1 MMKKLMLGNEAVARG
16 AYEAGVSVVSSYP
29 GTPSTEITENI
40 VKYDDIYVEWA
51 PNEKV
56 AAEVAIGASIAG
68 ARSMSCMKHV
78 GLNVMADPVFTA
90 SYTGV
95 NGGLVLCVAD
105 DQGMHSSQNEQ
116 DSRHYA
122 KASKILMLEPSDSGE
137 CKEFTKTAYELSE
150 KYDTPVFLRLSTRVS
165 HSQSL
170 VEEEEKQEVALKD
183 YEKNPQKYVMMPG
196 NAIKRHVVVEDRINA
211 LKEMAETSPLNRVEE
226 NGSKIGIIAGG
237 IAYMYAKEALG
248 DKADYLKI
256 GIVYPLPEKKIKE
269 FASKY
274 DKVFVIEE
282 LDPVIEDFCKSVGV
296 DVIGKDVFT
305 LQGEY
310 TPSMIKKAVLDTDA
324 PEFDVIDEPTPVRP
338 PVMCAGCPHRG
349 TFYVLKKL
357 GLVVSGDIG
366 CYTLGATPPLQSVD
380 TTICMGA
387 SISVAHGMAKAR
399 GAEFN
404 KKLVSVIGDST
415 FMHSGITGLVDI
427 VYNKGNN
434 TVIILDNSITG
445 MTGHQDNPT
454 TGYTIRKEETKQVN
468 LITLCK
474 SIGVEHVVVADPF
487 DVKNFEKV
495 VKEEV
500 EREEPS
506 VIIAQR
512 PCALLPNMRKK
523 YSGHCHITDKC
534 KKCKMCMKL
543 GCPAISLDG
552 DTVKIDTTQCNGCGL
567 CTNVC
572 PFGAIEKEEK

>member
-237 IAYMYAKEALG
+237 IAYMYAKEAL
-248 DKADYLKI
+248 AIRL
-256 GIVYPLPEKKIKE
+256 
-269 FASKY
+269 
-274 DKVFVIEE
+274 
-282 LDPVIEDFCKSVGV
+282 
-296 DVIGKDVFT
+296 
-305 LQGEY
+305 
-310 TPSMIKKAVLDTDA
+310 
-324 PEFDVIDEPTPVRP
+324 
-338 PVMCAGCPHRG
+338 
-349 TFYVLKKL
+349 
-357 GLVVSGDIG
+357 
-366 CYTLGATPPLQSVD
+366 
-380 TTICMGA
+380 
-387 SISVAHGMAKAR
+387 
-399 GAEFN
+399 
-404 KKLVSVIGDST
+404 
-415 FMHSGITGLVDI
+415 
-427 VYNKGNN
+427 
-434 TVIILDNSITG
+434 II
-445 MTGHQDNPT
+445 
-454 TGYTIRKEETKQVN
+454 
-468 LITLCK
+468 
-474 SIGVEHVVVADPF
+474 
-487 DVKNFEKV
+487 
-495 VKEEV
+495 
-500 EREEPS
+500 
-506 VIIAQR
+506 
-512 PCALLPNMRKK
+512 
-523 YSGHCHITDKC
+523 
-534 KKCKMCMKL
+534 
-543 GCPAISLDG
+543 
-552 DTVKIDTTQCNGCGL
+552 
-567 CTNVC
+567 
-572 PFGAIEKEEK
+572 

>member
-1 MMKKLMLGNEAVARG
+1 MKKLMLGNAAVARG

-40 VKYDDIYVEWA
+40 VKYQDIYAEWA

-78 GLNVMADPVFTA
+78 GLNVMADPVFTV

-105 DQGMHSSQNEQ
+105 DPGMHSSQNEQ

-122 KASKILMLEPSDSGE
+122 EASKIMMLEPADSGE
-137 CKEFTKTAYELSE
+137 CKEFTKTAFELSE
-150 KYDTPVFLRLSTRVS
+150 RFDTPVFIRLSTRVS

-170 VEEEEKQEVALKD
+170 VEECEPTEYQLKP
-183 YEKNPQKYVMMPG
+183 YKKNIDKYVMMPAK
-196 NAIKRHVVVEDRINA
+196 AIKRHIDVEARIA
-211 LKEMAETSPLNRVEE
+211 ELKKFAETSELNKIED
-226 NGSKIGIIAGG
+226 NGSKIGVITAG

-248 DKADYLKI
+248 DKVNYLKL
-256 GIVYPLPEKKIKE
+256 GMVYPMPEKLIRD
-269 FASKY
+269 FAEKCDVVY
-274 DKVFVIEE
+274 VVEE
-282 LDPVIEDFCKSVGV
+282 LDPIIEKHCRAIGL
-296 DVIGKDVFT
+296 DVIGKEKFT
-305 LQGEY
+305 LLGEY
-310 TPSMIKKAVLDTDA
+310 TPAMIKSVILNEDA
-324 PEFDVIDEPTPVRP
+324 AEYSGIDEDIPVRP

-366 CYTLGATPPLQSVD
+366 CYTLGAVVPLESVD

-387 SISVAHGMAKAR
+387 SVSAALGMAKAR
-399 GAEFN
+399 GKEFN

-415 FMHSGITGLVDI
+415 FIHSGITGLIDI
-427 VYNKGNN
+427 VYNKGAN

-454 TGYTIRKEETKQVN
+454 TGYTIRGEETVQVN
-468 LITLCK
+468 LVTLCK
-474 SIGVEHVVVADPF
+474 AIGVKNVVVADPF

-495 VKEEV
+495 VKEET
-500 EREEPS
+500 ERDEPS

-512 PCALLPNMRKK
+512 PCALLKK
-523 YSGHCHITDKC
+523 VKYTGKCVINDKC
-534 KKCKMCMKL
+534 RKCKMCMKL
-543 GCPAISLDG
+543 GCPAISFDG
-552 DTVKIDTTQCNGCGL
+552 ESIKIDETQCNGCGL
-567 CTNVC
+567 CFNVC
-572 PFGAIEKEEK
+572 PFGAMEKGE

>member
-1 MMKKLMLGNEAVARG
+1 MKKLMLGNEAVARG

-310 TPSMIKKAVLDTDA
+310 TPSMIKKAVLGTDA

-380 TTICMGA
+380 TTIW
-387 SISVAHGMAKAR
+387 SV
-399 GAEFN
+399 
-404 KKLVSVIGDST
+404 
-415 FMHSGITGLVDI
+415 
-427 VYNKGNN
+427 
-434 TVIILDNSITG
+434 
-445 MTGHQDNPT
+445 
-454 TGYTIRKEETKQVN
+454 
-468 LITLCK
+468 
-474 SIGVEHVVVADPF
+474 
-487 DVKNFEKV
+487 
-495 VKEEV
+495 
-500 EREEPS
+500 
-506 VIIAQR
+506 
-512 PCALLPNMRKK
+512 
-523 YSGHCHITDKC
+523 
-534 KKCKMCMKL
+534 
-543 GCPAISLDG
+543 
-552 DTVKIDTTQCNGCGL
+552 
-567 CTNVC
+567 
-572 PFGAIEKEEK
+572 

>member
-1 MMKKLMLGNEAVARG
+1 MKKLMLGNEAVARG

-366 CYTLGATPPLQSVD
+366 CYTLGATPPL
-380 TTICMGA
+380 
-387 SISVAHGMAKAR
+387 
-399 GAEFN
+399 
-404 KKLVSVIGDST
+404 
-415 FMHSGITGLVDI
+415 
-427 VYNKGNN
+427 
-434 TVIILDNSITG
+434 
-445 MTGHQDNPT
+445 
-454 TGYTIRKEETKQVN
+454 
-468 LITLCK
+468 
-474 SIGVEHVVVADPF
+474 
-487 DVKNFEKV
+487 
-495 VKEEV
+495 
-500 EREEPS
+500 
-506 VIIAQR
+506 
-512 PCALLPNMRKK
+512 
-523 YSGHCHITDKC
+523 
-534 KKCKMCMKL
+534 
-543 GCPAISLDG
+543 
-552 DTVKIDTTQCNGCGL
+552 
-567 CTNVC
+567 
-572 PFGAIEKEEK
+572 